1 MELFGL
7 CVLSLCPLH
16 IIKILHGVRSKEV
29 DGATQTATTPQF

>member
-1 MELFGL
+1 MEFGL
-7 CVLSLCPLH
+7 CVLCPLH